1 MSVTRVPVHPPYD
14 YVPTKDVVAVE
25 PGKVFPGMA
34 PVVDSVVRTFRCK
47 VGVRIVEKLNN
58 TWKFHTPLHFFY
70 DDCPLVIGTMGFG
83 RVQKGNDA
91 CFFYVDAPTISNK
104 RYADYST
111 QHHMAMSKD
120 ADKAL
125 ANAKRYLR
133 RPNVFECANFYWR
146 IETRDKFKRAEFV
159 ERTTLRDL
167 WADISSND
175 DVLRELEYMHLSG
188 YAFQSAKLAE
198 QVDRWLAHRDEV
210 AHTKTQRGSEVV
222 YVYAKP
228 DGSIDACR
236 FLVTDWCVEP
246 HDNTEQ
252 LREVSQDV
260 QRRIAAL
267 TICED
272 SSHVDLVGTR
282 IANNCFFVY
291 A

>member
-1 MSVTRVPVHPPYD
+1 MSVRRYD
-14 YVPTKDVVAVE
+14 YIPTKDIVAVE
-25 PGKVFPGMA
+25 PGVVSPEMA
-34 PVVDSVVRTFRCK
+34 PIVDSVVRTFRCK
-47 VGVRIVEKLNN
+47 VGVWETTEPNHNLPHR
-58 TWKFHTPLHFFY
+58 TPLHFFY
-70 DDCPLVIGTMGFG
+70 DDCPLAIGTMGFD
-83 RVQKGNDA
+83 RVQESTNDY
-91 CFFYVDAPTISNK
+91 FFYVDAPTISNN

-111 QHHMAMSKD
+111 QHHMAMSKN

-133 RPNVFECANFYWR
+133 RPNVFECADFYWHR
-146 IETRDKFKRAEFV
+146 ETRDNFKRTEAV
-159 ERTTLRDL
+159 ESTTLRDL
-167 WADISSND
+167 RGGISNND

-236 FLVTDWCVEP
+236 FLVTDWRVEP

-252 LREVSQDV
+252 LREVSQDA
-260 QRRIAAL
+260 QRRVSAL

-272 SSHVDLVGTR
+272 ESHVDLVGTR

>member
-1 MSVTRVPVHPPYD
+1 MSVTRYD
-14 YVPTKDVVAVE
+14 YIPTKDVVAVE
-25 PGKVFPGMA
+25 PGEVSPEMA

-47 VGVRIVEKLNN
+47 VGVRETTEPNHNLP
-58 TWKFHTPLHFFY
+58 HRTPLHFFY
-70 DDCPLVIGTMGFG
+70 DDCPLAIGTMGFG
-83 RVQKGNDA
+83 RVQESTNDY
-91 CFFYVDAPTISNK
+91 FFYVDAPTISNN
-104 RYADYST
+104 RYADLSS
-111 QHHMAMSKD
+111 QHHMAMSKN

-146 IETRDKFKRAEFV
+146 RETRDNFKRTEAV
-159 ERTTLRDL
+159 ESNTLRDL
-167 WADISSND
+167 RGGISNND

>member
-1 MSVTRVPVHPPYD
+1 MSVTRYD
-14 YVPTKDVVAVE
+14 YIPTKDVVAVE
-25 PGKVFPGMA
+25 PGEVSPEMA

-47 VGVRIVEKLNN
+47 VGVRETTEPNHNLP
-58 TWKFHTPLHFFY
+58 HRTPLHFFY
-70 DDCPLVIGTMGFG
+70 DDCPLAIGTMGFG
-83 RVQKGNDA
+83 RVQDSTNDY
-91 CFFYVDAPTISNK
+91 FFYVDAPTISNN
-104 RYADYST
+104 RYADLSS
-111 QHHMAMSKD
+111 QHHMAMSKN

-167 WADISSND
+167 WGDISSND

>member
-1 MSVTRVPVHPPYD
+1 MNATRY
-14 YVPTKDVVAVE
+14 YYIPTKDIVAVE
-25 PGKVFPGMA
+25 PGVVSPEMA

-47 VGVRIVEKLNN
+47 VGVWETTEPNHNLPHR
-58 TWKFHTPLHFFY
+58 TPLHFFY
-70 DDCPLVIGTMGFG
+70 DDCPLAIGTMGFG
-83 RVQKGNDA
+83 RVQESTND
-91 CFFYVDAPTISNK
+91 CFFYVDAPTISNN
-104 RYADYST
+104 RYADLSS
-111 QHHMAMSKD
+111 QHHMAMSKN

-146 IETRDKFKRAEFV
+146 RETRDNFKRTEAV
-159 ERTTLRDL
+159 ESNTLRDL
-167 WADISSND
+167 RGGISNND

>member
-1 MSVTRVPVHPPYD
+1 MNATRY
-14 YVPTKDVVAVE
+14 YYIPTKDIVAVE
-25 PGKVFPGMA
+25 PGVVSPEMA

-47 VGVRIVEKLNN
+47 VGVWETTEPNHNLPHR
-58 TWKFHTPLHFFY
+58 TPLHFFY
-70 DDCPLVIGTMGFG
+70 DDCPLAIGTMGFG
-83 RVQKGNDA
+83 RVQDSTNDY
-91 CFFYVDAPTISNK
+91 FFYVDAPTISNN
-104 RYADYST
+104 RYADLSS
-111 QHHMAMSKD
+111 QHHMAMSKN

-146 IETRDKFKRAEFV
+146 RETRDNFKRTEAV
-159 ERTTLRDL
+159 ESNTLRDL
-167 WADISSND
+167 RGGISNND

-252 LREVSQDV
+252 LREVSQDA

-272 SSHVDLVGTR
+272 GSHVDLVGTR

>member
-1 MSVTRVPVHPPYD
+1 MNATRY
-14 YVPTKDVVAVE
+14 YYIPTKDIVAVE
-25 PGKVFPGMA
+25 PGVVSPEMA

-47 VGVRIVEKLNN
+47 VGVWETTEPNHNLPHR
-58 TWKFHTPLHFFY
+58 TPLHFFY
-70 DDCPLVIGTMGFG
+70 DDCPLAIGTMGFG
-83 RVQKGNDA
+83 RVQESTND
-91 CFFYVDAPTISNK
+91 CFFYVDAPTISNN
-104 RYADYST
+104 RYADLSS
-111 QHHMAMSKD
+111 QHHMAMSKN

-146 IETRDKFKRAEFV
+146 RETHDNFKRTEAV
-159 ERTTLRDL
+159 GSTTLRAL
-167 WADISSND
+167 RGDISNND

-252 LREVSQDV
+252 LREVSQDA

-267 TICED
+267 TICGD
-272 SSHVDLVGTR
+272 GSHVDLVGTR

>member
-1 MSVTRVPVHPPYD
+1 MSGTRY
-14 YVPTKDVVAVE
+14 YIPTEDVVAAE
-25 PGKVFPGMA
+25 PGEVSPEMA

-47 VGVRIVEKLNN
+47 VGVRKPKD

-83 RVQKGNDA
+83 RVQESTND
-91 CFFYVDAPTISNK
+91 CFFYVDTPTISNN
-104 RYADYST
+104 RYADYSP
-111 QHHMAMSKD
+111 QHHMAMSKN

-133 RPNVFECANFYWR
+133 RPNVFECADFYWR
-146 IETRDKFKRAEFV
+146 RETRDDFRRTEVV
-159 ERTTLRDL
+159 EGTTLRAL
-167 WADISSND
+167 RGDISNND

-188 YAFQSAKLAE
+188 HAFQSAKLAE

-210 AHTKTQRGSEVV
+210 AHTKTQRSSEVV
-222 YVYAKP
+222 YVYVKP

-236 FLVTDWCVEP
+236 FLFTDWCVEP

-252 LREVSQDV
+252 LREVSQDA

-272 SSHVDLVGTR
+272 GSHVDLVGTR